1 MTADALPAHLEK
13 GERASP
19 VELPRQKEKPAL
31 PNEVTTIYVVRLFGV
46 GLKKNK
52 TDIRARNTSPILQAT
67 SGEYFLMTRVAQ
79 YEKKII
85 SKALK
90 PKT

>member
-46 GLKKNK
+46 GLKKIK
-52 TDIRARNTSPILQAT
+52 LTLEQEIL
-67 SGEYFLMTRVAQ
+67 AQ
-79 YEKKII
+79 YYRQ
-85 SKALK
+85 
-90 PKT
+90 PQVNTF